1 MFIVRHRDRTEPP
14 GQWTR
19 SGPFEDREAAEA
31 FVAELV
37 REHPLLEETRI
48 EAEDERLACS

>member
-1 MFIVRHRDRTEPP
+1 MFVVKFRDRTDPP

-19 SGPFEDREAAEA
+19 SGPFDDRTAAEA
-31 FVAELV
+31 FVAQLT
-37 REHPLLEETRI
+37 RERPDLEEARV